1 MRSLCLTDCTC
12 FEQHSSRAVV
22 LLVADAAQKRTRS
35 IEADCFVYTFAYI
48 KPFGLM
54 AEQATVGQRFVQLIA
69 HLGIS
74 KNAFANS
81 LDKTATVI
89 QHLVEERNKPGFD
102 LLYKVFEIYPNVS
115 KDWLIQG
122 TGPMLISEIQEP
134 ATPPPAGSGA
144 GTPAETTRTLGAPAA
159 PVAAESVATPAE
171 PVAAVV
177 AAAPEQVLSPA
188 SAAPIEAPVPAA
200 AAMPLMPPVAPAP
213 VAVAAPAPEAAWQ
226 TALYTQQMAHQLA
239 MAELRNQHLQDQ
251 QRLMQQMLDLMQ
263 RKLS

>member
-1 MRSLCLTDCTC
+1 
-12 FEQHSSRAVV
+12 
-22 LLVADAAQKRTRS
+22 
-35 IEADCFVYTFAYI
+35 
-48 KPFGLM
+48 M
-54 AEQATVGQRFVQLIA
+54 AEQTTVGQRFIELIA

-102 LLYKVFEIYPNVS
+102 LLSKVFEIYPNVS

-122 TGPMLISEIQEP
+122 NGPMFTSELTAPVTPPPTASVVASAAEAVSTTASAVTPAASESAPEPAIATDAPVVAAVPQQASAPVAMASVEAP
-134 ATPPPAGSGA
+134 ATP
-144 GTPAETTRTLGAPAA
+144 
-159 PVAAESVATPAE
+159 VSVA
-171 PVAAVV
+171 
-177 AAAPEQVLSPA
+177 A
-188 SAAPIEAPVPAA
+188 SAAAV
-200 AAMPLMPPVAPAP
+200 MPPVS
-213 VAVAAPAPEAAWQ
+213 VAAPASAPEAAWQ

-263 RKLS
+263 RKM